1 MSNLIEKM
9 GKRLE
14 QVLNGLLN
22 IVIREMQ
29 IQTTIRYHYTSS
41 KMTKN

>member
-9 GKRLE
+9 SKRLE